1 MDPFSYL
8 EIQVSIPAPLVED
21 RAHFQLTNTYMGEIK
36 YISLMSP
43 ISLAERSKKFQE
55 IITRQGNRKMYFM
68 RLKHP
73 STLLFSAFLKW
84 STFLARYKLP
94 MDLMCVSY
102 FLTIMWITWCNRQ
115 PRLQT
120 PNKGQIGEI
129 VSSISSIQ
137 STGQWQF
144 DHHLNMD
151 VQWALTNHPPPMMQ
165 RLERQ
170 LSQPEKTILNKNL
183 RPTKEAWLGNVS
195 WLSKVCAIHK
205 DPV

>member
-8 EIQVSIPAPLVED
+8 EIQVSIPAALVED

-43 ISLAERSKKFQE
+43 ISLAERYKKFQE

-73 STLLFSAFLKW
+73 STLLFSVFLKW
-84 STFLARYKLP
+84 GTFLARYKLP

-102 FLTIMWITWCNRQ
+102 FLTCNRQ
-115 PRLQT
+115 PRLKT

-129 VSSISSIQ
+129 VSSIQ
-137 STGQWQF
+137 STGQCQF

-151 VQWALTNHPPPMMQ
+151 VQWALAVADHPPPMMQ
-165 RLERQ
+165 RLER
-170 LSQPEKTILNKNL
+170 
-183 RPTKEAWLGNVS
+183 
-195 WLSKVCAIHK
+195 
-205 DPV
+205 